1 MATYVNGQWQALNVN
16 TNFRHT
22 GNNPY
27 TANDYVNIF
36 PHLTVDDYA
45 GTFPYRDESFYS
57 TQFADK
63 SANDF
68 LGIVPNRTAES
79 YANQFQ
85 LVNSSA
91 FAKRYPHTTINA
103 QSIVNAHPKKIASDF
118 TTGEYALTVPEDY
131 LNTYPDK
138 TANDFLTQH
147 PDLTADDFLS
157 KHPNRTAADYL
168 NTHPHYTHKT
178 VNDYAHSYPHKT
190 AESFA
195 GSYPQNAHAGWYV
208 EEYPFRH
215 INSYASEFPYTTLDD
230 YKNKYPK
237 RNASY
242 YYKQHPDRTSSS
254 FVSDWPVATSKY
266 NFVKGHSKFQ
276 KWTNGN
282 QPIKPGQTG
291 SVKIQQFTLKT
302 DPNAKEYVK
311 QYPTDAQTTGYKWV
325 GYVKKEGKFNGRIG
339 DTKQSVGAGDGKT
352 KAFKLTFSYNST
364 DLATRLDSFARSN
377 GLNPNTKPL
386 RSLKS
391 VKDQWSRN
399 NDRNNANIKKRK
411 DAMDKHNRSV
421 LKQAE
426 NYMSNWNR
434 VGTSIRNSWARNH
447 NNAAKNTRKQLA
459 SEWNKT
465 ADKKRQEDMTAHN
478 KLMDKERK
486 KALNQHNTAMTN
498 ARKQKATEYNN
509 SQLEKRKEAAKNYN
523 EKQDNFRND
532 AVTKHNASV
541 DKAVA
546 KAVDQWNSQQVK
558 NRNSAAKWH
567 NTYVAGRNRE
577 NAMND
582 HNQNAYNNRYNSS
595 YNQNQTIL
603 ENREKAAIAW
613 NNQADTNRAAA
624 VKSFNDAQ
632 NQKRDRDRDTYNNDM
647 LSKRNAAATAYNKDE
662 AAPARDKLTKEYNSK
677 MLTARTTAAE
687 KYNKGQLKQREDS
700 VNTFNESA
708 DKKRNEAAQEANKIA
723 DDAYDMAT
731 SFNKWS
737 DDTIKWAKNT
747 QTGYYKE
754 NRQQIFDTVTSKL
767 DEFVK
772 KGWLTQDEANKTRQ
786 TLKDNYGTY
795 YIKERIPGIWNPDT
809 DGGLRDPLGMFKSDY
824 YLKEYGDTT
833 GLKKSWE
840 DATKLG
846 NPNSPYDPD
855 NDLDVTARYGTLD
868 NYAHYHYS
876 TEGKASGLRAQEAEV
891 AEEAEA
897 YKNTVTDEE
906 MNIIRDKML
915 GLTGTDEYGR
925 VVEWGED
932 ILDPNSDETASL
944 LESTVGSI
952 FGEKDLEQQDKF
964 ATLAQSILLKSV
976 NQLNKEESKTKN
988 INLFKSLPG
997 FSEIY
1002 GANKELANS
1011 ILGDSGIGG
1020 YLNLMGKNTKQMQ
1033 ESLEGDFEKITG
1045 ITNHVAEYNWQ
1056 KWLDET
1062 IEEYKN
1068 METIEGKRVDSE
1080 GNPIEYDLTTDE
1092 NKLFVQDFIDDY
1104 ISPRFNKSKSMS
1116 EFISYLDV
1124 QDEDKQNI
1132 FQTQTAMNALKQL
1145 AEVRAKAYFTEL
1157 SKSTGATAAFD
1168 YKFYMDPTTRLD
1180 GLQGPNKEY
1189 VAPASI
1195 VQRYENQKGIVQ
1207 GDWAKAKQNPNTKA
1221 DGTYSWGQLAYMYG
1235 LDIND
1240 EEQFAKLHFQV
1251 KGLKNA
1257 FEGAADVV
1265 DGNTV
1270 NDWLTN
1276 TLLPLVEEEKISLKD
1291 AAFMQFVTPKEFA
1304 MAMLEGIDPIEN
1316 KEEWQKVLGK
1326 IGLDDVESSLEEVQ
1340 KYIEEAFETGE
1351 ALVIREGIK
1360 HLNETKQKI
1369 NQKNL
1374 GVDYIQRD
1382 PVAILG
1388 NPGDIEVGSQEWR
1401 ELLDKYDI
1409 DGDFDYDQA
1418 RNALLNIEDI
1428 DKPTTNILFSIYRNQ
1443 GYGGTEEEFMQE
1455 FFPDATTEDLVDL
1468 DFLGK
1473 AMQGDLDFKK
1483 FDPEIGGNDPFATML
1498 QFEDYLGSTEDPYFL
1513 KDEDD
1518 DDELKNEASYFDFFP
1533 EEDKNTDSK
1542 GFGIMD
1548 TWTGGLFN

>member
-1 MATYVNGQWQALNVN
+1 MATYVNGQWEGLNVD
-16 TNFRHT
+16 TNFRHS

-27 TANDYVNIF
+27 TANDYATIF
-36 PHLTVDDYA
+36 PYLTEDDYA
-45 GTFPYRDESFYS
+45 GTYPYRDQSFYI
-57 TQFADK
+57 TEFADK
-63 SANDF
+63 TANDF
-68 LGIVPNRTAES
+68 YGIIPDRTADF
-79 YANQFQ
+79 YASQFPF
-85 LVNSSA
+85 VESSA
-91 FAKRYPHTTINA
+91 YAERYPHTTINA
-103 QSIVNAHPKKIASDF
+103 ESIVNAYPKKIADDF
-118 TTGEYALTVPEDY
+118 TTGEYALKVADDYANDYPYAVADDY
-131 LNTYPDK
+131 LTTY
-138 TANDFLTQH
+138 
-147 PDLTADDFLS
+147 PDLTADNFFKDY
-157 KHPNRTAADYL
+157 PNRTAADYEG
-168 NTHPHYTHKT
+168 TEDKYTYRDA
-178 VNDYAHSYPHKT
+178 NYYAATYPHRT
-190 AESFA
+190 ADSYA
-195 GSYPQNAHAGWYV
+195 DDYPQNATAAWYV
-208 EEYPFRH
+208 DDYPFKH
-215 INSYASEFPYTTLDD
+215 YNDFANDYPYKTPDD
-230 YKNKYPK
+230 YANIHPYVKASDFYSTYPDK
-237 RNASY
+237 LGSD
-242 YYKQHPDRTSSS
+242 YKG
-254 FVSDWPVATSKY
+254 DWPVADHVG
-266 NFVKGHSKFQ
+266 NFIKGHPNFK
-276 KWTNGN
+276 KWTNGYV
-282 QPIKPGQTG
+282 PLAPGKD
-291 SVKIQQFTLKT
+291 SNNRVKQFTLKT
-302 DPNAKEYVK
+302 ANDYAA
-311 QYPTDAQTTGYKWV
+311 QYPTNLKTQGTIYV
-325 GYVKKEGKFNGRIG
+325 GYVKKDKKFNGKIG
-339 DTKQSVGAGDGKT
+339 TTKQSVGAGDGRT
-352 KAFKLTFSYNST
+352 KAFKMTITHAPKGLTKTLN
-364 DLATRLDSFARSN
+364 AFAAAN
-377 GLNPNTKPL
+377 GLDPNTKPL
-386 RSLKS
+386 LAVQGVRDTYAANYQTNIDNAAKRTKAADKANKAILK
-391 VKDQWSRN
+391 DAETYMGQWNDSGNTTRDIWAKNHNKTAKENRKAARDTHNTQAAEDRQEDANDYNSDMLGLRKRDAKTHNDSMKTKRQNAADDYNGNQLTLRENAAIVYNQGQDGNRERDANTHN
-399 NDRNNANIKKRK
+399 NDVVTPAINKAVNDWNGAQDTNRKDAAAWHNKNVAGPNRNNA
-411 DAMDKHNRSV
+411 
-421 LKQAE
+421 
-426 NYMSNWNR
+426 
-434 VGTSIRNSWARNH
+434 
-447 NNAAKNTRKQLA
+447 
-459 SEWNKT
+459 
-465 ADKKRQEDMTAHN
+465 
-478 KLMDKERK
+478 
-486 KALNQHNTAMTN
+486 
-498 ARKQKATEYNN
+498 
-509 SQLEKRKEAAKNYN
+509 
-523 EKQDNFRND
+523 
-532 AVTKHNASV
+532 
-541 DKAVA
+541 
-546 KAVDQWNSQQVK
+546 AVDQNEL
-558 NRNSAAKWH
+558 A
-567 NTYVAGRNRE
+567 YRNRE
-577 NAMND
+577 TKA
-582 HNQNAYNNRYNSS
+582 
-595 YNQNQTIL
+595 YNQNQIIL
-603 ENREKAAIAW
+603 GNREQAAIAW
-613 NNQADTNRAAA
+613 NKQADEDRAAA
-624 VKSFNDAQ
+624 VKLFNDGQ
-632 NQKRDRDRDTYNNDM
+632 DTLRDRDRDTYNGAQQTSRDN
-647 LSKRNAAATAYNKDE
+647 AATAYNRDE
-662 AAPARDKLTKEYNSK
+662 AAPGRDNAADTYNGQMLAARTKLADEYN
-677 MLTARTTAAE
+677 E
-687 KYNKGQLKQREDS
+687 GQLKARQDS
-700 VNTFNESA
+700 VNTFNEGA
-708 DKKRNEAAQEANKIA
+708 DEKRKNAAIEANEIA

-772 KGWLTQDEANKTRQ
+772 KGWMTQDQANQTRQ
-786 TLKDNYGTY
+786 NLKNNYGTY
-795 YIKERIPGIWNPDT
+795 YIKERIPGIWNPDV

-833 GLKKSWE
+833 GLNKSWQ

-846 NPNSPYDPD
+846 NADSPYDPD
-855 NDLDVTARYGTLD
+855 NDLDITARYGTLD

-876 TEGKASGLRAQEAEV
+876 TQGKASGFRGQEADV
-891 AEEAEA
+891 PEEAEA
-897 YKNTVTDEE
+897 YRNTVTDEE

-944 LESTVGSI
+944 LETTVGSI

-964 ATLAQSILLKSV
+964 STLAQDILLKSV
-976 NQLNKEESKTKN
+976 NQLNEEESKTKN
-988 INLFKSLPG
+988 VNLFKSLPG

-1033 ESLEGDFEKITG
+1033 ESLEGEFEKITG

-1068 METIEGKRVDSE
+1068 METIEGERVDSE
-1080 GNPIEYDLTTDE
+1080 GNPVEYDLTTDE
-1092 NKLFVQDFIDDY
+1092 NKLFMQNFINDY

-1124 QDEDKQNI
+1124 QDENKQNI

-1157 SKSTGATAAFD
+1157 SKSTGSTAAFD

-1180 GLQGPNKEY
+1180 SLQGMNKEY
-1189 VAPASI
+1189 VAPASV

-1316 KEEWQKVLGK
+1316 KEEWQKVLEK

-1360 HLNETKQKI
+1360 HLNETKQKV

-1409 DGDFDYDQA
+1409 DEDFDYDQA
-1418 RNALLNIEDI
+1418 RNALLNIENI
-1428 DKPTTNILFSIYRNQ
+1428 DKPTTNVLFSIYRNQ

-1455 FFPDATTEDLVDL
+1455 FFPDATKEDLVDL

-1473 AMQGDLDFKK
+1473 AMQGDLNFKK

-1498 QFEDYLGSTEDPYFL
+1498 QFEDFLGSTEDPYFL

-1518 DDELKNEASYFDFFP
+1518 GDEIKNEASYFDFFP
-1533 EEDKNTDSK
+1533 EEDRNTDSK

-1548 TWTGGLFN
+1548 TWTGGLFK

>member
-1 MATYVNGQWQALNVN
+1 MATYVNGQWQALNVD

-36 PHLTVDDYA
+36 PYLTIDDYA
-45 GTFPYRDESFYS
+45 NAFPYRDENFYR

-68 LGIVPNRTAES
+68 LGVVPNRTAEN

-85 LVNSSA
+85 LVDSSA
-91 FAKRYPHTTINA
+91 FAERYPHTTINA
-103 QSIVNAHPKKIASDF
+103 RSIVNAHPKRIADDF

-131 LNTYPDK
+131 LNAYPDR

-147 PDLTADDFLS
+147 PNLTAADFLTQ
-157 KHPNRTAADYL
+157 HPNRTAADYL
-168 NTHPHYTHKT
+168 GTADYFTYKT
-178 VNDYAHSYPHKT
+178 VNDYVQTYPHKT
-190 AESFA
+190 AASYA
-195 GSYPQNAHAGWYV
+195 GSYPQNAIPTWYAND
-208 EEYPFRH
+208 YPYKNLRDYE
-215 INSYASEFPYTTLDD
+215 SDFPYTTEND
-230 YKNKYPK
+230 YANQYPK
-237 RNASY
+237 RKASDY
-242 YYKQHPDRTSSS
+242 YSQHPDRLPSS
-254 FVSDWPVATSKY
+254 FESDWPVADSKY
-266 NFVKGHSKFQ
+266 NFIKGHSKFK

-282 QPIKPGQTG
+282 QPVKPGLTG

-302 DPNAKEYVK
+302 DPNAREYARL
-311 QYPTDAQTTGYKWV
+311 YPTDAQTTGYKWV

-339 DTKQSVGAGDGKT
+339 DTKASVGAGDGKT
-352 KAFKLTFSYNST
+352 KAFKLTFSYNSN
-364 DLATRLDSFARSN
+364 DLASRLNAFAQAN
-377 GLNPNTKPL
+377 GLKANTKPL
-386 RSLKS
+386 RELKD
-391 VKDQWSRN
+391 VKDQWSKN
-399 NDRNNANIKKRK
+399 NDTNNANQTKRQN
-411 DAMDKHNRSV
+411 AMDKDNRSI
-421 LKQAE
+421 LRQAE
-426 NYMSNWNR
+426 DYMNNWNR
-434 VGTSIRNSWARNH
+434 VGTSIRDSWSKSH
-447 NNAAKNTRKQLA
+447 NKTAKSTRKQLA
-459 SEWNKT
+459 SDWNEL
-465 ADKKRQEDMTAHN
+465 ADENREAAASAHN
-478 KLMDKERK
+478 KLMDKKRK
-486 KALNQHNTAMTN
+486 KAWNQHNSDMDN
-498 ARKQKATEYNN
+498 AREQRADEYNN
-509 SQLEKRKEAAKNYN
+509 AQLEKRKEAARLYN
-523 EKQDNFRND
+523 EEQDTRRND
-532 AVTKHNASV
+532 EAIKHNERV
-541 DKAVA
+541 DKEIEKTVN
-546 KAVDQWNSQQVK
+546 QWNNQQVK
-558 NRNSAAKWH
+558 NRNAAAKWH
-567 NTYVAGRNRE
+567 NENVAGPNRE

-582 HNQNAYNNRYNSS
+582 HNEKAYENRYNSS

-603 ENREKAAIAW
+603 GNREKAAIAW
-613 NNQADTNRAAA
+613 NKQADTNRAAA
-624 VKSFNDAQ
+624 VKSFNDTQ
-632 NQKRDRDRDTYNNDM
+632 DQKRDRDKNIYNDDM
-647 LSKRNAAATAYNKDE
+647 LSKRDTAATTYNTEE
-662 AAPARDKLTKEYNSK
+662 AAPARDDLAKEYNEK
-677 MLTARTTAAE
+677 MLTARTTTAE
-687 KYNKGQLKQREDS
+687 KYNEGQLKQREDS
-700 VNTFNESA
+700 VIAFNEGA
-708 DKKRNEAAQEANKIA
+708 DKRRNDAAQEANEVA

-737 DDTIKWAKNT
+737 EDTIKWAKNT

-754 NRQQIFDTVTSKL
+754 NRQQIFDTVTSRL

-772 KGWLTQDEANKTRQ
+772 KGWLTQDQANKTRQ
-786 TLKDNYGTY
+786 TLKDNYGAY
-795 YIKERIPGIWNPDT
+795 YIKERIPGIWNPDV
-809 DGGLRDPLGMFKSDY
+809 DGGLRDPLGMFQSDY

-846 NPNSPYDPD
+846 DPNSPYDPD

-868 NYAHYHYS
+868 NYAQYHYS
-876 TEGKASGLRAQEAEV
+876 TQGKASGLRGQEAEV

-897 YKNTVTDEE
+897 YRNTVTDEE

-925 VVEWGED
+925 VLEWGED
-932 ILDPNSDETASL
+932 LLDPNSDETASL
-944 LESTVGSI
+944 LETTVGSV

-964 ATLAQSILLKSV
+964 ATLAQNILLKSV
-976 NQLNKEESKTKN
+976 NQLNREESKTKN

-1011 ILGDSGIGG
+1011 ILGDSGVGG
-1020 YLNLMGKNTKQMQ
+1020 YLNLMGRNTKQMQ
-1033 ESLEGDFEKITG
+1033 ESLEEDFEKITG
-1045 ITNHVAEYNWQ
+1045 ITNNVAEYNWQ

-1068 METIEGKRVDSE
+1068 METIEGQRVDSE
-1080 GNPIEYDLTTDE
+1080 GNPVEYDLTTDE

-1124 QDEDKQNI
+1124 QDENQQNI

-1157 SKSTGATAAFD
+1157 SKSTGSTAAFD

-1180 GLQGPNKEY
+1180 GLQGENKEY
-1189 VAPASI
+1189 VAPAS
-1195 VQRYENQKGIVQ
+1195 VLQRYENQKGIVQ
-1207 GDWAKAKQNPNTKA
+1207 GDWAKAKQDPNTKA

-1251 KGLKNA
+1251 KGLRNA

-1265 DGNTV
+1265 DANTV

-1276 TLLPLVEEEKISLKD
+1276 TLLPLVEQEKISLKD

-1316 KEEWQKVLGK
+1316 KEEWQKVLEK

-1360 HLNETKQKI
+1360 HLNETKQKV

-1388 NPGDIEVGSQEWR
+1388 NPGDIEVGSQEWK

-1418 RNALLNIEDI
+1418 RNALLNIADI
-1428 DKPTTNILFSIYRNQ
+1428 DKPTTNILFSIYRKE
-1443 GYGGTEEEFMQE
+1443 GYAGTEEEFMQE
-1455 FFPDATTEDLVDL
+1455 FFPDATREDLVDL

-1473 AMQGDLDFKK
+1473 AMQGDLDFKQ
-1483 FDPEIGGNDPFATML
+1483 FDPEIGGSDPFATML

-1513 KDEDD
+1513 KEEDD

>member
-1 MATYVNGQWQALNVN
+1 MATYVNGQWEGLNVD
-16 TNFRHT
+16 TNFRHS

-27 TANDYVNIF
+27 TANDYATIF
-36 PHLTVDDYA
+36 PYLTEDDYA
-45 GTFPYRDESFYS
+45 GTYPYRDQSFYI
-57 TQFADK
+57 TDYADK
-63 SANDF
+63 TANDF
-68 LGIVPNRTAES
+68 YGIIPDRTDAF
-79 YANQFQ
+79 YASQYPF
-85 LVNSSA
+85 VESSA
-91 FAKRYPHTTINA
+91 YAERYPYTTINA
-103 QSIVNAHPKKIASDF
+103 ESIVNAHPKKIADDF
-118 TTGEYALTVPEDY
+118 TTGEYALKVPDDYANDYPYAVANDY
-131 LNTYPDK
+131 LNTYPNL
-138 TANDFLTQH
+138 TANDFLN
-147 PDLTADDFLS
+147 DY
-157 KHPNRTAADYL
+157 PNRTAADYEGTADKYTYRDA
-168 NTHPHYTHKT
+168 NYYAATYPHRTA
-178 VNDYAHSYPHKT
+178 NDYAND
-190 AESFA
+190 
-195 GSYPQNAHAGWYV
+195 YPQDAVAAWYKDD
-208 EEYPFRH
+208 YPFK
-215 INSYASEFPYTTLDD
+215 YAVDYANDYPYKTPDD
-230 YKNKYPK
+230 YANVHPYVKASDFYSTYPDK
-237 RNASY
+237 LAS
-242 YYKQHPDRTSSS
+242 D
-254 FVSDWPVATSKY
+254 FESDWPVADHAG
-266 NFVKGHSKFQ
+266 NFVKGHPNFK
-276 KWTNGN
+276 KWTNGY
-282 QPIKPGQTG
+282 QRQSPGKN
-291 SVKIQQFTLKT
+291 SSNRIQQFTLKT
-302 DPNAKEYVK
+302 ANDYAS
-311 QYPTDAQTTGYKWV
+311 QYPTNLKTQGTIYV
-325 GYVKKEGKFNGRIG
+325 GYVKKAGKFNGKIG
-339 DTKQSVGAGDGKT
+339 TTKQSVGAGDGKT
-352 KAFKLTFSYNST
+352 KAFKMVITHQPKGLTKTLN
-364 DLATRLDSFARSN
+364 AFADAN
-377 GLNPNTKPL
+377 GLDRATKPL
-386 RSLKS
+386 QAIQNIRDNYAANYQTNIDN
-391 VKDQWSRN
+391 VTNRT
-399 NDRNNANIKKRK
+399 NAANKANKQIMK
-411 DAMDKHNRSV
+411 DAAEYMKAWNGSGVKTRDVWAKNHNKTAKENRKTARDNHNTKASEKRQNDARDHNGTMDTNR
-421 LKQAE
+421 QTAA
-426 NYMSNWNR
+426 
-434 VGTSIRNSWARNH
+434 TNH
-447 NNAAKNTRKQLA
+447 NN
-459 SEWNKT
+459 SMKT
-465 ADKKRQEDMTAHN
+465 KRQNAANDYNSNQITEREEAARLYNEAQDGKRQGDADTHN
-478 KLMDKERK
+478 NDVVTPALTKAVNDWNGAQDTERK
-486 KALNQHNTAMTN
+486 KAANWHNENVAGPN
-498 ARKQKATEYNN
+498 R
-509 SQLEKRKEAAKNYN
+509 
-523 EKQDNFRND
+523 
-532 AVTKHNASV
+532 HNA
-541 DKAVA
+541 
-546 KAVDQWNSQQVK
+546 AVDQNELAFG
-558 NRNSAAKWH
+558 NRK
-567 NTYVAGRNRE
+567 TR
-577 NAMND
+577 
-582 HNQNAYNNRYNSS
+582 AYNE
-595 YNQNQTIL
+595 NQTIL
-603 ENREKAAIAW
+603 GNREQAAIAW
-613 NNQADTNRAAA
+613 NKQADKDRAAA
-624 VKSFNDAQ
+624 VKTFNDGQ
-632 NQKRDRDRDTYNNDM
+632 DTLRNRDRDTYNGAQQTSRD
-647 LSKRNAAATAYNKDE
+647 NAATDYNRDV
-662 AAPARDKLTKEYNSK
+662 AAPGRDTAANEYNGQ
-677 MLTARTTAAE
+677 MLDARTKLANE
-687 KYNKGQLKQREDS
+687 YNEGQLKLRQDS
-700 VNTFNESA
+700 VNTFNAGA
-708 DKKRNEAAQEANKIA
+708 DEKRNNAAIEANQIA

-731 SFNKWS
+731 SFNEWS
-737 DDTIKWAKNT
+737 DETIKWAKNT

-754 NRQQIFDTVTSKL
+754 NRQQIFDTVTSRL

-772 KGWLTQDEANKTRQ
+772 KGWLTQDQANQMRQ
-786 TLKDNYGTY
+786 NLKNNYGTY
-795 YIKERIPGIWNPDT
+795 YIKERIPSIWNPDT

-833 GLKKSWE
+833 GLNKSWK

-846 NPNSPYDPD
+846 NPDSPYDPD
-855 NDLDVTARYGTLD
+855 NDLDITARYGTLD

-876 TEGKASGLRAQEAEV
+876 TEGKASGLRAQEADV
-891 AEEAEA
+891 PEEAEA
-897 YKNTVTDEE
+897 YRNTVTDEE

-932 ILDPNSDETASL
+932 ILDPSSDETASL
-944 LESTVGSI
+944 LENTVGSI

-964 ATLAQSILLKSV
+964 STLAQDILLKSV

-1062 IEEYKN
+1062 IEEYEN

-1124 QDEDKQNI
+1124 QDENQQNI

-1157 SKSTGATAAFD
+1157 SKSTGSTAAFD
-1168 YKFYMDPTTRLD
+1168 YEFYMDPTTRLD
-1180 GLQGPNKEY
+1180 DLQGINKEY

-1195 VQRYENQKGIVQ
+1195 MQRYENQKGIVQ
-1207 GDWAKAKQNPNTKA
+1207 GDWAQAKQDPNTKA

-1276 TLLPLVEEEKISLKD
+1276 TLLPLVEQEKISLKD

-1316 KEEWQKVLGK
+1316 KEEWQQVLEK

-1388 NPGDIEVGSQEWR
+1388 NPGDIEVGSQEWK

-1409 DGDFDYDQA
+1409 DEDFDYDQA
-1418 RNALLNIEDI
+1418 RNALLNIENI

-1455 FFPDATTEDLVDL
+1455 FFPDATKEDLVDL

-1483 FDPEIGGNDPFATML
+1483 FDPEIGGSDPFATML